1 MFSPADLV
9 QMWITTAAVMSVATP
24 TATMMNLHQH
34 QPGKKIKN
42 TLKYFKY
49 SFLFF
54 SQQKPPQQS
63 NGRFWLCL
71 DKIYVA
77 VDL

>member
-1 MFSPADLV
+1 MKTEP
-9 QMWITTAAVMSVATP
+9 VMSVATP